1 MRFEDLY
8 VLYEGSLRLIKGN
21 FDKPLSAKEYNQ
33 GIKSNIAN
41 SDKYGYNSVRY
52 FIGKPGQRDSNYIS
66 LYYQIVASSE
76 MPAKH
81 FKYEIPDTTLQKFR
95 TQREI
100 FNRTKPSFLA
110 GRSNVF
116 YYNGKPIPKIFA
128 ESNLEE
134 VMGAL
139 INANEYFIKNYGKD
153 YSFLGNVYRM
163 GQDTTFSKIA
173 ASWERNKQNIKNLP
187 KQFKDYWANL

>member
-1 MRFEDLY
+1 
-8 VLYEGSLRLIKGN
+8 
-21 FDKPLSAKEYNQ
+21 
-33 GIKSNIAN
+33 
-41 SDKYGYNSVRY
+41 
-52 FIGKPGQRDSNYIS
+52 
-66 LYYQIVASSE
+66 